1 MVKEANPHMQTLVT
15 TSAEAARNY
24 SAQRLIDV
32 WVPIINDLSLKKRLK
47 PDPDKS
53 SNFCEQN
60 SLCPP
65 KVESD
70 QRYLYDF
77 VKPGNLWTYQ
87 SCMSY
92 GAHRQKPPCGSEVAK
107 G

>member
-1 MVKEANPHMQTLVT
+1 MVKEANPRMQTLVT

-53 SNFCEQN
+53 SDFCEQK
-60 SLCPP
+60 SLCAPR
-65 KVESD
+65 VGSD
-70 QRYLYDF
+70 QRSLYDF
-77 VKPGNLWTYQ
+77 YSGTTTGRGRCIRTFVGYV
-87 SCMSY
+87 SCAARS
-92 GAHRQKPPCGSEVAK
+92 V
-107 G
+107 